1 MSTAIITGAS
11 KGIGKAIAEELAK
24 RKINVLLIARTE
36 SLLQEHASY
45 LSEKYSIK
53 ADYLAID
60 LADKN
65 AALHIT
71 SWCTEKKVPVNIL
84 INNAGYGLSGDFE
97 QYSLADYQ
105 NNLQVNIQVVLELT
119 YLMIPLLKQNAP
131 SYILNVCSAASY
143 QAVPGLTVYA
153 ATKAFLLSIS
163 RGLHYELKSFNIH
176 VTAIAPGATDTDF
189 PVRARVGEKAKKLA
203 DKVNMSPESVAKI
216 AINGLFANKTELIPG
231 FINKLSYWLVWLLP
245 KSLSEK
251 SAAGIYGK

>member
-11 KGIGKAIAEELAK
+11 KGIGKAIAEELAE

-36 SLLQEHASY
+36 SLLQEQAVF
-45 LSEKYSIK
+45 LSEKYGIT
-53 ADYLAID
+53 AEYLALD
-60 LADKN
+60 LSEKN
-65 AALHIT
+65 AALQIAT
-71 SWCTEKKVPVNIL
+71 WCTAKKVPVNIL

-97 QYSLADYQ
+97 NYSLADYQ
-105 NNLQVNIQVVLELT
+105 NNLQVNIQVILELT

-153 ATKAFLLSIS
+153 ATKAFLLSLS
-163 RGLHYELKSFNIH
+163 RGLHYELKPFNIH

-203 DKVNMSPESVAKI
+203 DKVNMSPEAVAKI
-216 AINGLFANKTELIPG
+216 AIKGLFAKKTELIPG

-245 KSLSEK
+245 KSLTEK